1 MTFSNVNYLD
11 AHDTPEGV
19 VLDTESRPTMP
30 LLVSNAPSAANSV
43 FNDRQFQLSQQ
54 NLRELDRSVSPCAI
68 PQGEASFERAT
79 THDRT
84 LPSRMI
90 SQLQPSP
97 SRRGPNM
104 DYPNFVEV
112 IQEQI
117 DLRIA
122 SSDNPTAVMELDMD
136 GNVRHLS
143 RNWERIVGTD
153 IKKIVNKP
161 ILSFIIGNEE
171 DDKMVFHTAIEHMI
185 RDDGSYKVK
194 FITATNDRINEQTL
208 VEHSSSSGKSTP
220 NNSLVDLSI
229 DPQQQELHQQALQE
243 AHMHPQLQH
252 NQLLPELR
260 GTSSLSDLTTNG
272 DVIEL
277 EAQGILIHDS
287 RTKLPTHSMWTVR
300 PFTAVSLDLQLPAQL
315 VNLLGFGSEF
325 FEGYLMN
332 LNELGIL
339 NEESMPQPKLILCR
353 ICEQQVPV
361 WFIERHSELCLV
373 EHRYSEE
380 LQNCHDLVSEQRDL
394 ILQISEALWR
404 QQQSQQATLLPPP
417 PQHQPQLL
425 QLTPVLPRTL
435 PHHLPL
441 AQHASLS
448 QSASPLSQSPMS
460 STSSLIHKTS
470 SNIGDYKGIPLPV
483 VSSSDLSPRIVP
495 QSSNRNNPIFQSMFH
510 SKKFPFGIL
519 RRIVELCDEALQI
532 NAVDQSFADGAQ
544 LSPNTEEAIKF
555 VMNWKVFETNDLAIK
570 AMVEDTQRLTRD
582 KIEMLSRQLSFLQFL
597 KRIKTEVDELVL
609 STVRETVSKI
619 REQVYMKDNG
629 QIEEGSD
636 RGDAGNLTLSN
647 TETDH
652 VSHNDSNSSLHN
664 SLALGD
670 DQLAMHYPQ
679 PERLLSP
686 PTNETVSAPRPGS
699 SAAEY
704 QPNMPQLV
712 TPRDILLK
720 GEIGLYHN
728 HNTSSSSLKLA
739 TKTNLQLDVSL
750 TDSMHDLG
758 LSSLRREES
767 TKNANEADVHTP
779 GGGFVG
785 DGGNSGSVSRGRDYN
800 AGGSPF
806 ASRRHL
812 SPAPYVEKPSLSSFQ
827 KNSNARFDTS
837 HSTPLG
843 SPSIQHTDLS
853 NEGISVLGLRRTN
866 SGSNLSTHSQP
877 GLTCTGEVAA
887 GLSAPGSGKSASFN
901 KPPLSPLLVSQTIPS
916 KPSSGSIKDY
926 EILKAISKGAFG
938 SVFLARRKLT
948 GDYVAIKCLKKT
960 DMIAKNQ
967 VLNVKSERAV
977 MMRQSDSPYV
987 AQLYSS
993 FQTKDYLYLVM
1004 EYLNGGDCATLLQVL
1019 GTLGNQWS
1027 KRYIAEVIVGVED
1040 LHQRGI
1046 IHRDLKPDN
1055 LLIDSKGHLK
1065 LTDFGLSRMGVVG
1078 RQTASHR
1085 KSSASEQ
1092 SVELFRKSINQL
1104 SSPLNVLS
1112 GLSPV
1117 SASGSGQGGGCDFSK
1132 EHHKRTS
1139 SVTPIS
1145 LSPTLDF
1152 SRLAGPALSPGD
1164 VPANNGLGHRPSL
1177 SGFRQRREGSNSSGL
1192 ESPLLKPV
1200 LSKLFSDNSFSVF
1213 DDDFLVPASATV
1225 NNITSYA
1232 LYDPQNDNEDIK
1244 KFVGTPDYLAPET
1257 ITGEGQNEASDW
1269 WSIGCILFEFIYGYP
1284 PFHADSPLKVFENI
1298 LACQIDW
1305 PPLPEREELEIC
1317 PPDCKDL
1324 IKKLLTLDP
1333 AQRLGN
1339 NGADEIRSHPYFAN
1353 INWATLFDEVPL
1365 FVPTPE
1371 NPESTDYFD
1380 ARGADIS
1387 HFPKDEEF
1395 GQAVEEP
1402 FGGSI
1407 KTSEL
1412 GSPSAQQLEATL
1424 NQIGG
1429 VRKERRGSRL
1439 ADNSEFGSFNFR
1451 NLSVLEKANK
1461 DVINRLKNEHLEH
1474 RNSFSTSS
1482 DSASS
1487 SSRSR
1492 GYSITSASSPFKKP
1506 SSPQLRATSP
1516 ARYPSHQHPNDMH
1529 IGVPSPQIFGHNAMV
1544 HERAGS
1550 AASTFSS
1557 GDEFPFEVGH
1567 KLTSGDASAIYN
1579 NAAPAS
1585 GSVGSGI
1592 SPSTAI
1598 TGGGSANSTHRPSIS
1613 SLSKQVFKSV
1623 NEFSPS
1629 SSDNEETK
1637 SSALLRVR
1645 KRRQSARRPA
1655 SFSLQ
1660 GADSFSRPTFH
1671 EVDVLYC
1678 EPIPI
1683 VRHSIA
1689 RILERLGCIVVAVA
1703 DGDELVRRATGKV
1716 KFDIIFTALR
1726 LPKVEAPDAVKL
1738 IRYTSGVNSNTP
1750 VVAITGYA
1758 TEAQQAKCFDEVLEK
1773 PTNSNEVRNCLV
1785 ELCNWGPQLT
1795 SSQDAVNDEA
1805 IESDTERL

>member
-1 MTFSNVNYLD
+1 MTPQNVNSGD
-11 AHDTPEGV
+11 THDTPS
-19 VLDTESRPTMP
+19 DTGLNPATP
-30 LLVSNAPSAANSV
+30 LLVSSALSAVNPV

-68 PQGEASFERAT
+68 PQGEASFERTANQGY
-79 THDRT
+79 T
-84 LPSRMI
+84 LLTRME
-90 SQLQPSP
+90 SHLQPSP
-97 SRRGPNM
+97 SRLGPNM

-194 FITATNDRINEQTL
+194 FITATNDRTNEQTL
-208 VEHSSSSGKSTP
+208 VEHSTSSGKSTP
-220 NNSLVDLSI
+220 NNSLVDVSI
-229 DPQQQELHQQALQE
+229 DPQQQELHQQASRETQVLL
-243 AHMHPQLQH
+243 QLQH
-252 NQLLPELR
+252 EQLLPDLR

-272 DVIEL
+272 DFIEL
-277 EAQGILIHDS
+277 EAQGILIHDN

-332 LNELGIL
+332 LNELGIID
-339 NEESMPQPKLILCR
+339 EESVPQPKSILCR

-404 QQQSQQATLLPPP
+404 QQQSQLASQLSPP

-441 AQHASLS
+441 AQHANLS
-448 QSASPLSQSPMS
+448 QSVSPLSQSPMS
-460 STSSLIHKTS
+460 STSSLVHRTI
-470 SNIGDYKGIPLPV
+470 SNIGDYKGIPLPS
-483 VSSSDLSPRIVP
+483 VSSSELSPRIAP
-495 QSSNRNNPIFQSMFH
+495 QSSNRNNSILQSMFH

-519 RRIVELCDEALQI
+519 QRLVELCEEALQI
-532 NAVDQSFADGAQ
+532 NAVDESSADGAQ
-544 LSPNTEEAIKF
+544 LSPHTEEAIKS
-555 VMNWKVFETNDLAIK
+555 VMNWKVFETNDLAIR
-570 AMVEDTQRLTRD
+570 AMVEDTQRFTRD

-597 KRIKTEVDELVL
+597 KRIKAEVDELVL
-609 STVRETVSKI
+609 LTVRETVSKI
-619 REQVYMKDNG
+619 REQVYIKDNG
-629 QIEEGSD
+629 QIEEGLDQRDSL
-636 RGDAGNLTLSN
+636 AGNLTSSN
-647 TETDH
+647 TEIDH
-652 VSHNDSNSSLHN
+652 VSYNDSNSSLQN
-664 SLALGD
+664 SLALSD

-679 PERLLSP
+679 PERLLSL
-686 PTNETVSAPRPGS
+686 PTNETFGVSRPGLNVDD
-699 SAAEY
+699 Y
-704 QPNMPQLV
+704 QPSMPQSV
-712 TPRDILLK
+712 TPQDFLLK
-720 GEIGLYHN
+720 TGPYHTPN
-728 HNTSSSSLKLA
+728 ASSPSFKPAAS
-739 TKTNLQLDVSL
+739 TNLQLELSL
-750 TDSMHDLG
+750 MDSMHDLK
-758 LSSLRREES
+758 LSKLRREES
-767 TKNANEADVHTP
+767 LKSASEADGHTP
-779 GGGFVG
+779 GGNNL
-785 DGGNSGSVSRGRDYN
+785 GGSRSSGSVSRGRDYN
-800 AGGSPF
+800 ASGSPF

-827 KNSNARFDTS
+827 KNTNARFDTS

-843 SPSIQHTDLS
+843 SPSIQHTDLN
-853 NEGISVLGLRRTN
+853 NEGIPMLSLRRTN
-866 SGSNLSTHSQP
+866 SGSNLSTHSQA
-877 GLTCTGEVAA
+877 GLTGTGEVAA
-887 GLSAPGSGKSASFN
+887 GLSAPGSGKSGSYN

-1055 LLIDSKGHLK
+1055 LLIDSKGHIK

-1104 SSPLNVLS
+1104 SSPLNALS
-1112 GLSPV
+1112 WLSPG
-1117 SASGSGQGGGCDFSK
+1117 SASASGQGGGSDFSK

-1145 LSPTLDF
+1145 LSPTLEF
-1152 SRLAGPALSPGD
+1152 ARLAGPASSPGD

-1200 LSKLFSDNSFSVF
+1200 LSKLFSDNSFAVF
-1213 DDDFLVPASATV
+1213 EDDFLVPASATV

-1257 ITGEGQNEASDW
+1257 ITGEGQNEVSDW

-1284 PFHADSPLKVFENI
+1284 PFHADSPQKVFKNI

-1333 AQRLGN
+1333 TQRLGN

-1353 INWATLFDEVPL
+1353 INWDTLFEEVPL

-1387 HFPKDEEF
+1387 QFPKDEEF
-1395 GQAVEEP
+1395 GQAVGEP

-1412 GSPSAQQLEATL
+1412 GSPSAQQLQVTL
-1424 NQIGG
+1424 NQVGG
-1429 VRKERRGSRL
+1429 KVERRGSRL

-1516 ARYPSHQHPNDMH
+1516 ARYAPHQHPNDMH
-1529 IGVPSPQIFGHNAMV
+1529 IGVPSPQIFGHNALM

-1557 GDEFPFEVGH
+1557 GDEFPFEVEN

-1585 GSVGSGI
+1585 GSAGSGI
-1592 SPSTAI
+1592 SPTTAI
-1598 TGGGSANSTHRPSIS
+1598 TGGGNASSTHRPSIS

-1623 NEFSPS
+1623 NDFSPS
-1629 SSDNEETK
+1629 SSDNEDTK

-1660 GADSFSRPTFH
+1660 GADSFSRPTFQ

-1758 TEAQQAKCFDEVLEK
+1758 KEAQQAKCFDEVLEK

-1785 ELCNWGPQLT
+1785 EFCNWGPLLT